1 MMGLCMKS
9 LRSMIGMS
17 EELKPTLK
25 NPADKA
31 KFSGAA
37 FARVLDLGE
46 RQFPKK
52 HWPNSKLYAS
62 GLGYVSIPEFV
73 LQYFDHQALPP
84 KVFPASVGQAMEV
97 GTAVHEY
104 IQSRLLVAGCIHPQQ
119 QGPKYDEPRFECE
132 RYRIVA
138 KVDGLISED
147 QIAELG
153 ATKPLINNEPRP
165 LKLDLLEIKVLNNH
179 RYKNT
184 KEWPDISREYRL
196 QATATQKISGYER
209 TLFMIVDRDSLN
221 ARFIVYRAEDH
232 LWDFITQMSDT
243 IFTHLRELSR
253 PEGFLDDWLTV
264 NGVRMGW
271 DQWVQYHI
279 NRQPKRKWLHL
290 ENSSEDD
297 GPIEDGGFIIA

>member
-1 MMGLCMKS
+1 MLGIVNEVK
-9 LRSMIGMS
+9 
-17 EELKPTLK
+17 TNLK
-25 NPADKA
+25 NPAEKV
-31 KFSGAA
+31 KFSAA
-37 FARVLDLGE
+37 GFSRVLDFGE
-46 RQFPKK
+46 RKYPTK

-62 GLGYVSIPEFV
+62 GLGYVNIPEFV
-73 LQYFDHQALPP
+73 LQYFDHNALPP
-84 KVFPASVGQAMEV
+84 KVFPSSVGQAMEA

-104 IQSRLLVAGCIHPQQ
+104 IQSRLLAAGCIHPQQ
-119 QGPKYDEPRFECE
+119 QGLKYEEPRFECE

-138 KVDGLISED
+138 KADGLISEE

-153 ATKPLINNEPRP
+153 AIKPSLDNEPRP
-165 LKLDLLEIKVLNNH
+165 LKLDLFEIKVLNNH

-184 KEWPDISREYRL
+184 KEWTDISREYRL

-209 TLFMIVDRDSLN
+209 TIFMIVDRDSMN
-221 ARFIVYRAEDH
+221 ARFIYYRAEDH
-232 LWDFITQMSDT
+232 LWQFITEMSDT

-290 ENSSEDD
+290 ENSLEDD
-297 GPIEDGGFIIA
+297 GPIEEGGFIIA